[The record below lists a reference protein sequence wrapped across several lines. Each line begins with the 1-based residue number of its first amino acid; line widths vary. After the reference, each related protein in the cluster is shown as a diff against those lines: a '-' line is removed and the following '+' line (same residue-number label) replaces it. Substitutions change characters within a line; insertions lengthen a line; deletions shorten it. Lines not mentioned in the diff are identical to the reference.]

1 MDDMTLDERRLLN
14 AEGNRVV
21 KNLYTALDEFILYS
35 AHSHEFK
42 KDTLTQMVDRMLP
55 EKSEEEWKLDMKRQV
70 LQLRAKEIKE
80 KFSRMS
86 EEGKQIALAEI
97 LKGGLDEKAK

>member
-1 MDDMTLDERRLLN
+1 MDDMTRDERRLLN
-14 AEGNRVV
+14 AEGDRVV

-70 LQLRAKEIKE
+70 LELQAKEIMG
-80 KFSRMS
+80 SLSHVS
-86 EEGKQIALAEI
+86 EEFKEEALKQIFR
-97 LKGGLDEKAK
+97 GG